1 MSRHHAFRLLLFAFL
16 LVPVGTASGF
26 SLVNGDVGW
35 DGPGL
40 GHANLSFS
48 VQGNTPD
55 IKGERQLV
63 AAAIQEWANHADIT
77 FTYTTTS
84 GLSNS
89 LDFYFGVTAE
99 PGGPFDGPGGTLA
112 VGYFPDDVNS
122 NPLAGDIYMDEDE
135 TWTTNQTPAGACA
148 YPSPGSCD
156 LFFVLLHEIGH
167 ALGLDHPIGDD
178 NNAGFAAVMNP
189 FFNGT
194 FGFGNYAT
202 LQADD
207 IAGIQSIYGSTPGSV
222 IIPEPGTAVLLG
234 GGLVWLALRR
244 PARFG

>member
-1 MSRHHAFRLLLFAFL
+1 MRATRFV
-16 LVPVGTASGF
+16 LVLSFFVSWATGASAF

-40 GHANLSFS
+40 GHANLTFS

-63 AAAIQEWANHADIT
+63 TAALQEWANNADIT
-77 FTYTTTS
+77 FTMTTTA

-89 LDFYFGVTAE
+89 LDFYFNVTTE
-99 PGGPFDGPGGTLA
+99 PGGPFDGAGGTLA
-112 VGYFPDDVNS
+112 VGYFPDDVNA
-122 NPLAGDIYMDEDE
+122 NPLAGDVYLDEAE
-135 TWTTNQTPAGACA
+135 TWTTNQTAAGSCA

-167 ALGLDHPIGDD
+167 ALGLNHPIGDD
-178 NNAGFAAVMNP
+178 NNAGFPAVMNP

-194 FGFGNYAT
+194 TGFGNYST
-202 LQADD
+202 LQTDD
-207 IAGIQSIYGSTPGSV
+207 INGIQSIYGSTPGSV
-222 IIPEPGTAVLLG
+222 IIPEPGTAALLA
-234 GGLVWLALRR
+234 GGLLIVGARR
-244 PARFG
+244 RIRAR